1 MVYFGSSFADSP
13 VLTIAPQTAHQ
24 AIALDKTAS
33 SAPAPAMPPA
43 FPPSCVATSTPSR
56 STGAGRKRSREEAE
70 PDLSDADDSTPSVS
84 SASTPDN
91 VWMSGNDMALFET
104 EVTASSF
111 QAETLSAAEAMRKT
125 EMKTN
130 MQMQQDQQLS
140 GRSFKTQRRGQME
153 PAAAAS
159 PGPEST
165 RLDVSGPSPPAHV
178 VVDDFTL
185 HLGIGW
191 RRISNE
197 DHIQAAARGWAR
209 FIENHY
215 PISNVAIR
223 LESKGLQSYLIEA
236 SEGYFLFDENLR
248 HGRLVSTTG
257 EGALQN
263 LKSHP
268 PVFEGPETMMAATQ
282 PTIAPYSSARMFG
295 ALEMEM
301 EVC

>member
-1 MVYFGSSFADSP
+1 
-13 VLTIAPQTAHQ
+13 
-24 AIALDKTAS
+24 
-33 SAPAPAMPPA
+33 MPRA
-43 FPPSCVATSTPSR
+43 FPPSRAATTIPSR
-56 STGAGRKRSREEAE
+56 STGAGRKRTRDEAE

-84 SASTPDN
+84 AASTPDN
-91 VWMSGNDMALFET
+91 VWMSGNDMAMFET
-104 EVTASSF
+104 EVAAFPF
-111 QAETLSAAEAMRKT
+111 QTEVLSAAEAMRKT

-130 MQMQQDQQLS
+130 MQMQHDQQLS
-140 GRSFKTQRRGQME
+140 GRSHKTQRRGQMA
-153 PAAAAS
+153 PVAAS
-159 PGPEST
+159 SPDTGSPNP
-165 RLDVSGPSPPAHV
+165 DASGHSNPAHV

-185 HLGIGW
+185 QLGIGW
-191 RRISNE
+191 KRISND

-215 PISNVAIR
+215 PITNAVIR

-268 PVFEGPETMMAATQ
+268 PAFEGPETMMAATQ
-282 PTIAPYSSARMFG
+282 PKIAPYSSSARMFG
-295 ALEMEM
+295 TLDMEM